1 MASNE
6 ESIWYRIH
14 VCEYNNHTN
23 ILKKTGCVT
32 VPGNLSV
39 DTTAQYPKEIL
50 NICCVRW
57 WSLVSVRISPLRA
70 PAYDGGIPLFFVF
83 LTSLPLYY

>member
-1 MASNE
+1 MRRAFGT
-6 ESIWYRIH
+6 
-14 VCEYNNHTN
+14 EYMYVNT
-23 ILKKTGCVT
+23 IIIQIYLKKTGCVT